1 LRFRTANGTHISE
14 KGRLFAILVSVA
26 WNLIW
31 DLRVSRV
38 ITHPNIVL
46 TESEIH
52 NRWVKAIN
60 GALQRDRLLCDKIKF
75 GILAFKK
82 QSVLNTWSGLLLNEA
97 SLPDDWINEGVL
109 VGIQPIVDKIGIG

>member
-1 LRFRTANGTHISE
+1 LRFRTANGALISE

-31 DLRVSRV
+31 DLRVSR
-38 ITHPNIVL
+38 HPNIVL
-46 TESEIH
+46 TEPEIH

-60 GALQRDRLLCDKIKF
+60 GALQRDRLLCDKVKF

-82 QSVLNTWSGLLLNEA
+82 QFVLNTWSGLLLKEA
-97 SLPDDWINEGVL
+97 SLPDNWINEWVL